1 MDLTTTYMGLKL
13 KHPVVAS
20 ASPLSQTLDG
30 IRRLEDDGASAVVMF
45 SLFEEQIRTE
55 NEAFDRLMGSGTDSF
70 AESLDYFPAV
80 DEEHRGT
87 EHYLDL
93 LRRAVEAVD
102 IPVIAS
108 LNGVTNEGW
117 IDYAKEMEQAGAHGV
132 ELNIYYVVTDL
143 EQTGQAVE
151 QRYLDILK
159 TVKAAVSI
167 PVALKLSPFFS
178 SMGHMAKQL
187 DEAGADALVLFN
199 RFFQPDFDLE
209 QLEVAPTIQFSTAD
223 EIRLPLL
230 WIAVLYGRI
239 DASLGAT
246 RGVETADEVIKYL
259 LAGADCVMTASALM
273 EHGPQYLTTLVDGL
287 TEWMEARGYE
297 SVTRMKGV
305 MSRKNVADP
314 SLFERTNYLK
324 VLKWVGT
331 SPPIA

>member
-1 MDLTTTYMGLKL
+1 MDLTTTYMGLTL

-45 SLFEEQIRTE
+45 SLFEEQIRAE
-55 NEAFDRLMGSGTDSF
+55 NEAFDRRLGSGTDSF
-70 AESLDYFPAV
+70 AESLDYFPAAG
-80 DEEHRGT
+80 EEHRGT

-102 IPVIAS
+102 VPVIAS

-117 IDYAKEMEQAGAHGV
+117 IDYAQQMEQAGAHGV
-132 ELNIYYVVTDL
+132 ELNIYYVVTDP
-143 EQTGQAVE
+143 EQTGDAVE

-167 PVALKLSPFFS
+167 PVAMKLSPFFT

-209 QLEVAPTIQFSTAD
+209 QLEVAPTIQFSTSD
-223 EIRLPLL
+223 EIRIPLL

-239 DASLGAT
+239 EASLGAT
-246 RGVETADEVIKYL
+246 RGVQTADEVIKYL

-287 TEWMEARGYE
+287 TDWMEARGYE

-314 SLFERTNYLK
+314 TLFERTNYLR

-331 SPPIA
+331 SPPMT